1 MSNDDTSPGDNDTRR
16 GWHRW
21 ALSALIG
28 VFSVGLLAIWLIPGD
43 APGAQNRD
51 PLDFPTLSPEALV
64 DKATFQEMDAALRD
78 RVGAQVGVSAAL
90 GDVSVHLLGRSP
102 TPGAL
107 LGSDRQ
113 PFYTEDL
120 TRPCRETEDTMNVI
134 KAELVAN
141 YTAMDA
147 AGKYV
152 LFMVAP
158 DKSSMRRADL
168 DAVSPDL
175 LRCSDFVRSHIEAW
189 EAEAQLPLITLWKPV
204 AELDTL
210 PGGAYMRNDTHWNTA
225 GSLAMSHALMERLAA
240 DGQAPTSLLEDLE
253 HPVVSDG
260 IDFTG
265 DLNMLMGVADVD
277 QRTTASFLRPDV
289 VTQAEMTVGP
299 TGTDQFHF
307 TSTST
312 TSALVPGKTLILGDS
327 FLLKQIPSQLGN
339 FFEDVTMADMQ
350 EYGQAGQF
358 DRVIVERVQRFSG
371 TEDWPPL
378 TTTLW

>member
-1 MSNDDTSPGDNDTRR
+1 VSNDYTPGSNDTLR

-21 ALSALIG
+21 ALSGLIG
-28 VFSVGLLAIWLIPGD
+28 AFSLGLLAIWLIPGD

-64 DKATFQEMDAALRD
+64 DKATFQEIDAALRD

-90 GDVSVHLLGRSP
+90 GEVSVHLLGRSP
-102 TPGAL
+102 TAGAL
-107 LGSDRQ
+107 VGGDRQ

-120 TRPCRETEDTMNVI
+120 TRPCRETEASMDVV
-134 KAELVAN
+134 KAGLVAN

-158 DKSSMRRADL
+158 DKSSIRRAEV
-168 DAVSPDL
+168 DAVSPGL
-175 LRCSDFVRSHIEAW
+175 LSCSDFVREHFERW
-189 EAEAQLPLITLWKPV
+189 EADAQLPLVTLWKPV
-204 AELDTL
+204 AALDAL

-225 GSLAMSHALMERLAA
+225 GSLALSHSLMERLVA
-240 DGQAPTSLLEDLE
+240 DGQAPASLLDELE
-253 HPVVSDG
+253 HPLISDG
-260 IDFTG
+260 IEFTG
-265 DLNMLMGVADVD
+265 DLNVLMGVTDSD
-277 QRTTASFLRPDV
+277 ERTTASFLRRDV
-289 VTQAEMTVGP
+289 VTRAEMTVGP

-339 FFEDVTMADMQ
+339 FFEDVTMADVQ

>member
-1 MSNDDTSPGDNDTRR
+1 MINDDTSPGDHDTLR

-28 VFSVGLLAIWLIPGD
+28 VFSLGLLAIWLVPGD

-51 PLDFPTLSPEALV
+51 PLDFPTLSPEAMV
-64 DKATFQEMDAALRD
+64 DKATYQEIDVALRD

-90 GDVSVHLLGRSP
+90 GEVSVHLLGRSP
-102 TPGAL
+102 TAGVL
-107 LGSDRQ
+107 VGGDRQ

-120 TRPCRETEDTMNVI
+120 TRPCRETGASMDAV
-134 KAELVAN
+134 KAGLVAD

-158 DKSSMRRADL
+158 DKSSIRRSEV
-168 DAVSPDL
+168 DAISPGL
-175 LRCSDFVRSHIEAW
+175 LRCSDFVRGQFETW
-189 EAEAQLPLITLWKPV
+189 ESEAQLPLITLWNPV
-204 AELDTL
+204 AELDQQ

-225 GSLAMSHALMERLAA
+225 GSLAMSHALMERLVA
-240 DGQAPTSLLEDLE
+240 DGQAPAGLLNDLED
-253 HPVVSDG
+253 PVISDG
-260 IDFTG
+260 IAFTG
-265 DLNMLMGVADVD
+265 DLNMLMGVTDID

-289 VTQAEMTVGP
+289 ITDAEMTVGP

-339 FFEDVTMADMQ
+339 FFEDVTMADHQ

>member
-1 MSNDDTSPGDNDTRR
+1 MSNDDTSGGSDTPR

-28 VFSVGLLAIWLIPGD
+28 VFSVALLAIWLIPGD

-64 DKATFQEMDAALRD
+64 DKATFQEIDAALRD

-102 TPGAL
+102 TAGAL
-107 LGSDRQ
+107 VGGDGQ

-120 TRPCRETEDTMNVI
+120 TRPCRETEASMDVV
-134 KAELVAN
+134 KAGLVAN

-158 DKSSMRRADL
+158 DKSSIRRAEV
-168 DAVSPDL
+168 DAVSPGL
-175 LRCSDFVRSHIEAW
+175 LRCSDFVRTHFEEW

-204 AELDTL
+204 AELDKL
-210 PGGAYMRNDTHWNTA
+210 PGAAYMRNDTHWNTA
-225 GSLAMSHALMERLAA
+225 GSLAMSHALMERLVA
-240 DGQAPTSLLEDLE
+240 DGQAPASLLEDLE
-253 HPVVSDG
+253 HPVVSDD
-260 IDFTG
+260 INFTG

-277 QRTTASFLRPDV
+277 QRTTASFERPVV
-289 VTQAEMTVGP
+289 VTKAEITVGP

-312 TSALVPGKTLILGDS
+312 TSTLVPGKTLILGDS
-327 FLLKQIPSQLGN
+327 FLLKQIPTQLGN
-339 FFEDVTMADMQ
+339 FFEDVTMADHQ